1 MAKFKV
7 YHYDMKALHCSFG
20 KWSQRGGLGQVGGLC
35 SAPALEDY
43 KMVAVVEADD
53 IDGAFQ
59 DTNHIVSD
67 WQDSESVICLF
78 GKANNRSTSVGDIV
92 VDMDTQER
100 YLCASFG
107 WSKIFLAL

>member
-20 KWSQRGGLGQVGGLC
+20 KWYQVNSLGQVGESC

-53 IDGAFQ
+53 IDRAFR
-59 DTNHIVSD
+59 DTNHIESD
-67 WQDSESVICLF
+67 WQDNESVVCLF

-100 YLCASFG
+100 YICASFG
-107 WSKIFLAL
+107 WDKVA